1 MWFAIYYLTLPFNN
15 KMRTEG
21 LGGSEPKRPLTFEN
35 LNKYGI
41 TIYDE
46 YRDVTKK
53 ILDKNKKDESENK
66 LYENFD
72 YGLSDW

>member
-1 MWFAIYYLTLPFNN
+1 MRKLHSIKKTNNN
-15 KMRTEG
+15 K
-21 LGGSEPKRPLTFEN
+21 LHIN
-35 LNKYGI
+35 DGI

>member
-1 MWFAIYYLTLPFNN
+1 MAKKSHKSKQNN
-15 KMRTEG
+15 KY
-21 LGGSEPKRPLTFEN
+21 LL
-35 LNKYGI
+35 

-46 YRDVTKK
+46 YRDITKK
-53 ILDKNKKDESENK
+53 VLDKNKRDESENK